1 MMATGRCRALC
12 RFESPKFISVRCEPG
27 RLTVRGSFGAGPE
40 ARQLVS
46 SPRMICAG
54 IDAGSRAIKVVLFDS
69 EQSRVLGSGLIDQ
82 GIEQQRLA
90 EGLLETTCQRAQVD
104 RTAVGGIV
112 ATGYG
117 RNAVRFAD
125 TTITEITC
133 HARGVHH
140 LLPDVRTII
149 EIGGQDSKFITLEDG
164 GRVRDFAMNDRCA
177 AGSGRFLEVV
187 ATRLGVDLFTLGEL
201 SRESRQ
207 AALISSMCVVFAE
220 TEIIGLLAEG
230 VAPPDISAGV
240 QNAIAQRVAGLAGR
254 SVPPPVC
261 FTGGVALQSGMLRAL
276 ETALS
281 CAVLVSPLPQ
291 YTGALGAAIL
301 AARQARTG

>member
-1 MMATGRCRALC
+1 
-12 RFESPKFISVRCEPG
+12 
-27 RLTVRGSFGAGPE
+27 
-40 ARQLVS
+40 
-46 SPRMICAG
+46 MICAG
-54 IDAGSRAIKVVLFDS
+54 IDAGSRATKVVVFDS
-69 EQSRVLGSGLIDQ
+69 ERSLILGSDLADQ
-82 GIEQQRLA
+82 GVEQERLA
-90 EGLLETTCQRAQVD
+90 ADLFEQTCRKADVVRGD
-104 RTAVGGIV
+104 VGAIV

-133 HARGVHH
+133 HAQGVHH
-140 LLPDVRTII
+140 LRPEARTIV
-149 EIGGQDSKFITLEDG
+149 EVGGQDSKFIALEES

-187 ATRLGVDLFTLGEL
+187 AARLGVALSTLGEL
-201 SRESRQ
+201 SRNSRHP
-207 AALISSMCVVFAE
+207 AIISNMCVVFAE

-230 VAPPDISAGV
+230 VAAADIAAGV
-240 QNAIAQRVAGLAGR
+240 QNALALRVAALAGR
-254 SVPPPVC
+254 SAPLPLC
-261 FTGGVALQSGMLRAL
+261 FTGGVALQSGMVRAL

-301 AARQARTG
+301 AGRRPRRSRPRL

>member
-1 MMATGRCRALC
+1 
-12 RFESPKFISVRCEPG
+12 
-27 RLTVRGSFGAGPE
+27 
-40 ARQLVS
+40 
-46 SPRMICAG
+46 MICAG
-54 IDAGSRAIKVVLFDS
+54 IDAGSRATKVVLFDP
-69 EQSRVLGSGLIDQ
+69 EQSRIVGSGLADQ
-82 GIEQQRLA
+82 GVEQHRLA
-90 EGLLETTCQRAQVD
+90 AELFERTCGEARLNHA
-104 RTAVGGIV
+104 TVGPVV

-133 HARGVHH
+133 HAQGVHH
-140 LLPDVRTII
+140 LVPAVRTVI
-149 EIGGQDSKFITLEDG
+149 EIGGQDSKFITLENG
-164 GRVRDFAMNDRCA
+164 GRVRDFSMNDRCA

-187 ATRLGVDLFTLGEL
+187 AARLGVDVSTLGEL
-201 SRESRQ
+201 SRQSRQ

-230 VAPPDISAGV
+230 VAPADIAAGV
-240 QNAIAQRVAGLAGR
+240 QNAIALRVATLAGKT
-254 SVPPPVC
+254 PTPPVC
-261 FTGGVALQSGMLRAL
+261 FTGGVALQSGMVRAL

-301 AARQARTG
+301 AGHKS